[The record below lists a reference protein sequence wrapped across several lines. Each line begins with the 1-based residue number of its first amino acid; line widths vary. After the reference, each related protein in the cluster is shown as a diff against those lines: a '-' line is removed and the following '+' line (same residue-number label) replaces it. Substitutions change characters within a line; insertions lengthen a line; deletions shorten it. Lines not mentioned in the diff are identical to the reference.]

1 MRELF
6 LNLSRYPRY
15 LIAFCL
21 GLLNNYIEPLAKRRN
36 NPVTAIAIIGA
47 LISGL
52 ISIVLIMHAMVY
64 PTSLT

>member
-21 GLLNNYIEPLAKRRN
+21 GLLNNYIEPLAKRRS

-47 LISGL
+47 LIS
-52 ISIVLIMHAMVY
+52 
-64 PTSLT
+64 

>member
-21 GLLNNYIEPLAKRRN
+21 GLLNNYLEPLSKLRS

-52 ISIVLIMHAMVY
+52 TTIVLIMHAMVS
-64 PTSLT
+64 PTSLV

>member
-21 GLLNNYIEPLAKRRN
+21 GLLNNYLEPLSKRRS

-52 ISIVLIMHAMVY
+52 TTIVLIMHAMVS
-64 PTSLT
+64 PTSLV